1 MDKWILSRLSQA
13 IKLCNQGIETFDFP
27 TSTSAIYN
35 FWLYELCDWYLVST
49 CVPVCSPSLVSLQD
63 SLMLSLINERLF
75 CCQLTQLF
83 VVLPVF
89 ILSNLAL
96 VARHSQMN
104 HHREGMKA
112 QMRHIEYTKRRHDDR
127 TQNIK
132 LPRYSKLNTPKKKK
146 R

>member
-75 CCQLTQLF
+75 CCQLTQLV

-112 QMRHIEYTKRRHDDR
+112 QMRHIEHTKRRQDDR

-132 LPRYSKLNTPKKKK
+132 LPRYSKLNTHTQK